1 MRKFTSFILFFL
13 CCISSVIS
21 GYHQYKLTEA
31 RIRHDLNKALTQ
43 TLSDGKTIKVTN
55 DTINA
60 CRLLS
65 EQTGR
70 MFAVTMQNDNL
81 RHRITIKELREHTF
95 IAYSLS
101 PEPFSQSKQFEG
113 ALRSDTFIVGNA
125 GKNRISLCCY
135 AQISP
140 AFVWD
145 LSNQRYSFTL
155 VLLAVACGLSAF
167 RFNRRSLT
175 SAAHG
180 CTVAA
185 ASGSNY
191 NIAGNYGDIRYDS
204 ETARFTDIHG
214 NIIPFT
220 PMQNQLMEL
229 FYRASSH
236 TLSHRIICRE
246 LWPKK
251 DDASETLYALIRRL
265 KVVLAQ
271 HSTLTIEVDRGRG
284 YTLKSEN
291 QNYQ

>member
-13 CCISSVIS
+13 CCISSVIT

-43 TLSDGKTIKVTN
+43 TLSDGKAIKVTN

-145 LSNQRYSFTL
+145 LSNQRYSFAL

-167 RFNRRSLT
+167 RFNRRSLAPAIYDT
-175 SAAHG
+175 EASARD
-180 CTVAA
+180 
-185 ASGSNY
+185 Y
-191 NIAGNYGDIRYDS
+191 NDLAGNYGGIRYNS

-229 FYRASSH
+229 FYRASGH
-236 TLSHRIICRE
+236 TLPHRTICQQ

-265 KVVLAQ
+265 KVVLAR

>member
-13 CCISSVIS
+13 CCISSVIT

-43 TLSDGKTIKVTN
+43 TLSDGKAIKVTN

-145 LSNQRYSFTL
+145 LSNQRYSFAL

-167 RFNRRSLT
+167 RFNRRSLAPAIYDT
-175 SAAHG
+175 EASARD
-180 CTVAA
+180 
-185 ASGSNY
+185 Y
-191 NIAGNYGDIRYDS
+191 NDLAGNYGGIRYNS

-220 PMQNQLMEL
+220 PMQNQLMEM
-229 FYRASSH
+229 FYRASGY
-236 TLSHRIICRE
+236 TLPHRTICQQ

-265 KVVLAQ
+265 KVVLAR